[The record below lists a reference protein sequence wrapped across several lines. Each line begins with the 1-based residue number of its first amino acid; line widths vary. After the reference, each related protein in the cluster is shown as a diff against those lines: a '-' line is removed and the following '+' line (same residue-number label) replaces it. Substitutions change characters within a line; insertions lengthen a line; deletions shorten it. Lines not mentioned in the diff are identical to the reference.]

1 MRLAKSGE
9 VPVRLILGVEAEQRV
24 QRAEAARASE
34 AEEWRHVTVSTVFE
48 DGRVDSR
55 LYTANSG

>member
-34 AEEWRHVTVSTVFE
+34 AEEWRHVTVSARRQPIVYGE
-48 DGRVDSR
+48 
-55 LYTANSG
+55 